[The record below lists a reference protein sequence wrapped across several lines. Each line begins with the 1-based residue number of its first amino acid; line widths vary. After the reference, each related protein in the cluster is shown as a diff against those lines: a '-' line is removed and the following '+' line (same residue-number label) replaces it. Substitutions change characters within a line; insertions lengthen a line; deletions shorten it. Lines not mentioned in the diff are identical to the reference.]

1 MSRFTRAAALLT
13 TLVSAIVVPSQ
24 IAMAD
29 VPFPPRGARRAIT
42 SAAPSPMV
50 VHTVSNTGISA
61 WAILLIAVAA
71 MLIGVVVA
79 QLTTRL
85 RGRAQAHTPATA

>member
-13 TLVSAIVVPSQ
+13 TLVAAIVVPSQ
-24 IAMAD
+24 IALAD

-42 SAAPSPMV
+42 SGNSAPTV
-50 VHTVSNTGISA
+50 VHTVSNAGVSA

-71 MLIGVVVA
+71 MLVGVVVA
-79 QLTTRL
+79 QLAARL
-85 RGRAQAHTPATA
+85 RGRAQAHAPATA